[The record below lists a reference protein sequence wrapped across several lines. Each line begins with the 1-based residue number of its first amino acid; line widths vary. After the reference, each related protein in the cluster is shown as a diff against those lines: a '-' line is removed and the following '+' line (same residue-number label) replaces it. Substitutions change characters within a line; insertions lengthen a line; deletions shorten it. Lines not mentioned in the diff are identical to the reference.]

1 MDITSVS
8 YFLFV
13 GISLLVYWVAP
24 ARLQWVILLA
34 DSLVFYFFNAVPYT
48 YIYLLLSVGAVYFA
62 TWVFGQTSSTR
73 LRKSALVGALV
84 VLFGLLAILKY
95 TNLAISTVNFVG
107 NKTVPLV
114 SWAAPLAVSFYTLQ
128 IAAYLLDCYWG
139 GIEREKKFFKLL
151 LFTSFFPLMVSGP
164 ISDYQILGCQLFE
177 EHRFDY
183 GRVVSGLRRSA
194 WGVAKKVVVADRMI
208 IPVDYMFDHPD
219 QFSGIWIF
227 VAAIGF
233 AVVLYF
239 DFSGCMDI
247 IIGVAKCF
255 GILLEENFQAPF
267 LSRTIQEFWQRWHI
281 TLGRWLKSFIM
292 YPILK
297 TNAFVKLGSRCR
309 KKFGKQGRKIPTYI
323 VMLAVWFLM
332 GLWHGSS
339 WKYVVGE
346 GLWFWMVIISGQIFE
361 PVFLKLKKSLHVKG
375 ESRIWRGFQVSRT
388 LILFSVGMLFFK
400 ADTLQSALYMLSRVA
415 VPTGLFQP
423 LRQLYYNVWAAFGG
437 IIPFIAVVI
446 IGLLQIVCDVKT
458 YNGISAQDY
467 IAKMPFIIRWGLY
480 FVFVFL
486 IVIAGNFGKSPFI
499 YFGF

>member
-24 ARLQWVILLA
+24 ARFQWVILLA
-34 DSLVFYFFNAVPYT
+34 DSLVFYFFNAVSYT
-48 YIYLLLSVGAVYFA
+48 YIYLLLSVGTVYFA
-62 TWVFGQTSSTR
+62 TWVFGKISSTG
-73 LRKSALVGALV
+73 LRRSALIGALTV
-84 VLFGLLAILKY
+84 IFGMLAILKY

-107 NKTVPLV
+107 NKTIPLV
-114 SWAAPLAVSFYTLQ
+114 SWAAPLAISFYTLQ
-128 IAAYLLDCYWG
+128 IAAYLLNCYWG
-139 GIEREKKFFKLL
+139 VLNRERNIFKLL

-183 GRVVSGLRRSA
+183 ERVVSGVRRSA
-194 WGVAKKVVVADRMI
+194 WGIAKKVIVADRII
-208 IPVDYMFDHPD
+208 IPVDYMFDHSD

-233 AVVLYF
+233 VVFLYF

-255 GILLEENFQAPF
+255 GIMLEENFQAPF

-297 TNAFVKLGSRCR
+297 TNAFVELGSHCR

-323 VMLAVWFLM
+323 AMLSVWFLM

-339 WKYVVGE
+339 WKYIVGE
-346 GLWFWMVIISGQIFE
+346 GLWFWMVIVSGQIFE
-361 PVFLKLKKSLHVKG
+361 PVFQKLKKSLHVNE
-375 ESRIWRGFQVSRT
+375 ESRSWRGFQVSRT
-388 LILFSVGMLFFK
+388 LILFSVGMIFFK
-400 ADTLQSALYMLSRVA
+400 ADTLRSALYMLSRAV
-415 VPTGLFQP
+415 VPTGIFLP
-423 LRQLYYNVWAAFGG
+423 LRQLYQNIWGTFGG
-437 IIPFIAVVI
+437 MISFIAVVT
-446 IGLLQIVCDVKT
+446 IGLLQIVCDVKI
-458 YNGISAQDY
+458 YNGISAQNY

-480 FVFVFL
+480 FAFVFL
-486 IVIAGNFGKSPFI
+486 IVIAGNFGKSSFI